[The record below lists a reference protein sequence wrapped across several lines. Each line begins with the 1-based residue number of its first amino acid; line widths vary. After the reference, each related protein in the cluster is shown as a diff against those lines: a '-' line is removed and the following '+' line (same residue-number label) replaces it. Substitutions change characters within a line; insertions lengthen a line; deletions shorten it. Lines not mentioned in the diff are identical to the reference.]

1 MNHMSEEFGITGRKD
16 SRTIF
21 KLTAG
26 TACKPAWRHL
36 CWIFLGLASCKH
48 PFGKQDSKDWPSYGG
63 NKAGNRYSTLTQ
75 INTSNVKDLKVAW
88 MYNASDSLAAGKRP
102 REIECQPIVVHGVLY
117 GTTPELKLF
126 ALNAATGRQLWRFDP
141 SAKAQGYNSASRGL
155 SYWEDG
161 NDRRILYS
169 AGTNLYAI
177 NADNGQPV
185 PSFGNN
191 GKVDLHTGLENDRY
205 DVKDLAIT
213 ATSPGV
219 IYKNIFVN
227 GSTVS
232 ESGDA
237 LPGHIR
243 GFDVRSGKLLWTFHT
258 IPQPGDPGYDTW
270 PKDAYK
276 KIGAA
281 NNWAGLVLD
290 EKRGVVY
297 LGTGAPAVDFY
308 GGQREGANLFADCI
322 LALDATTGKLK
333 WYYQLIHHDLW
344 DNDIPCPP
352 NLVTVMHNGKK
363 VDAVVQTTK
372 DGLVYVLDR
381 DSGTSLFPV
390 EERSVPTAGLPGEH
404 PFPTQKFPLRPLPF
418 SRQFLTDA
426 DLPDSTVFPEA
437 YRFAK
442 EQFGQSRHG
451 QKFLPPGLDGI
462 IYIGISGGA
471 EWGGNAVDSSGILYQ
486 NGSEMPWNV
495 KMVDLATS
503 IKESTSQGN
512 ALYITNCSACHGLD
526 RKGSAS
532 FPDLSAIGKKLPSDE
547 IRNILQMGRGRMP
560 SFQSIPEWDRNKIIA
575 YLLHQETKPTAIAGK
590 SVTAGKSANIILAS
604 TGKSATAGT
613 PEKDEHSDK
622 GPMAAKDPDFP
633 YTPPYIR
640 GRGGKFRDPK
650 GYPAIKPPWG
660 TLNAIDLNTG
670 EYLWRVPLGEYP
682 ELTNKGIPITGTE
695 NSGGP
700 VVTAGGLLFIAGTED
715 ERLRAFDTKTGKVVW
730 ESQLPA
736 GAWATPITYEIDGK
750 QFVVIA
756 AGGVRA
762 NHKPGG
768 NYIAFALP

>member
-1 MNHMSEEFGITGRKD
+1 MRAVFGQSDGNNGKAVFRQIHWNRCWQAFRCFGW
-16 SRTIF
+16 IVIVF
-21 KLTAG
+21 AG
-26 TACKPAWRHL
+26 
-36 CWIFLGLASCKH
+36 CKH
-48 PFGKQDSKDWPSYGG
+48 PVGGHGNNDWPSYGG

-88 MYNASDSLAAGKRP
+88 MYNAADSVVSGKRP
-102 REIECQPIVVHGVLY
+102 REIEAQPIVVHGILY

-126 ALNAATGRQLWRFDP
+126 ALNAATGKELWKFNP
-141 SAKAQGYNSASRGL
+141 SAKAQGYNSASRGI
-155 SYWEDG
+155 SYWEEGD
-161 NDRRILYS
+161 DRRILYS
-169 AGTNLYAI
+169 AGTNLFAI

-185 PSFGNN
+185 AGFGNN
-191 GKVDLHTGLENDRY
+191 GKVDLHIGLENDRY

-219 IYKNIFVN
+219 IYKDIFIT

-243 GFDVRSGKLLWTFHT
+243 GFSARSGKLLWTFHT
-258 IPQPGDPGYDTW
+258 IPQPGDIGYDTW

-290 EKRGVVY
+290 EQRGVVY

-308 GGQREGANLFADCI
+308 GGQREGSNLFADCV
-322 LALDATTGKLK
+322 LALDAATGKLK

-352 NLVTVMHNGKK
+352 NLVTVMHNGKRA
-363 VDAVVQTTK
+363 DAVVQTTK

-390 EERSVPTAGLPGEH
+390 EERPVPTNGLPGEH
-404 PFPTQKFPLRPLPF
+404 VYPTQKFPLKPLPF

-426 DLPDSTVFPEA
+426 DLPDSTIFPEA
-437 YRFAK
+437 YHFAK
-442 EQFGQSRHG
+442 EQFSQSRHG

-471 EWGGNAVDSSGILYQ
+471 EWGGNAVDSNGILYQ
-486 NGSEMPWNV
+486 NSSEMPWNV

-503 IKESTSQGN
+503 IKEATSQGN

-532 FPDLSAIGKKLPSDE
+532 FPDLSAIGRKMSPDE
-547 IRNILQMGRGRMP
+547 IKNILQMGRGRMP

-575 YLLHQETKPTAIAGK
+575 YLLHQETKGAGSASVGKPSSTARFTAAG
-590 SVTAGKSANIILAS
+590 SPA
-604 TGKSATAGT
+604 
-613 PEKDEHSDK
+613 EKDEHSEK
-622 GPMAAKDPDFP
+622 GSMAAKDPDFP

-640 GRGGKFRDPK
+640 GRGGKFRDPN

-682 ELTNKGIPITGTE
+682 ELTKKGVPVTGTE

-730 ESQLPA
+730 EYQLPA
-736 GAWATPITYEIDGK
+736 GAWATPITYEVDGK
-750 QFVVIA
+750 QYVVIA